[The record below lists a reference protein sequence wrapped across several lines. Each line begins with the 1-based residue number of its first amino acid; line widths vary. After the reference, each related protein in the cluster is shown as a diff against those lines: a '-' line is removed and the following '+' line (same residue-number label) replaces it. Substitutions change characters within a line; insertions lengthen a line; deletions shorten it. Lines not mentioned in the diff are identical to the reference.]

1 MPIFRRTDVTA
12 ADSRSF
18 SSRWTFALAGSV
30 AQGLVRFLYSV
41 LIGRF
46 VGVAALG
53 TVNSAISVALLLSLL
68 WPTSAGQ
75 GATRFVAQMR
85 GAGRDDQAQAV
96 ANYLG
101 RRMLLSS
108 FALAAV
114 AFGTCLFILRTDL
127 ATAACCAVLL
137 LGYAS
142 WSFARGVQYGGGQ
155 IARAAMWDV
164 GGSVLAIGLLV
175 LVLLLKW
182 NPVLLLP
189 MAVAYGLYGLVCWPQ
204 KSTGEVDPSL
214 VRQMNTYVRYGVLG
228 TLSSTGLLQLS
239 MIAAHFLGSDLE
251 AGFYAAALSLATP
264 ATMLARTVSQVLFPS
279 MAEAGGREDPSS
291 LRRQTDL
298 MTRGL
303 VVTMVA
309 VFGALSLASPL
320 VVDLFFGEQ
329 YVEAKGLL
337 SILLIAVMFTT
348 LPVACINRLNS
359 TGTHGARFVS
369 LTAMSGLI
377 LAVILWFPLSHL
389 LGLKGVALGYLIA
402 TLVTATVSIVRCWRL
417 DGQEWSLLFAKAF
430 VAIALVV
437 AGLTLTNI
445 ASLPDIAGVG
455 LALGFTAIWGFICRR
470 DVQRIR
476 SARTSPQPAAAAAGP
491 AQPDGR
497 QDEQDGTTANS

>member
-1 MPIFRRTDVTA
+1 MPIFRTTDVTA
-12 ADSRSF
+12 ADSRSL
-18 SSRWTFALAGSV
+18 SVRWIYALAGSV

-41 LIGRF
+41 LVGRF

-68 WPTSAGQ
+68 WPTSSGQ

-101 RRMLLSS
+101 RRMLISA
-108 FALAAV
+108 FALAAA
-114 AFGTCLFILRTDL
+114 AFGACAFLLHTDL
-127 ATAACCAVLL
+127 ATAGCCALLL

-155 IARAAMWDV
+155 IARASLWDV

-175 LVLLLKW
+175 LVLLLGW
-182 NPVLLLP
+182 NAVLLVP
-189 MAVAYGLYGLVCWPQ
+189 MAVAYGLYGVICWPK
-204 KSTGEVDPSL
+204 KSSVEVDKTL
-214 VRQMNTYVRYGVLG
+214 TAQMNSFVRYGVLG

-239 MIAAHFLGSDLE
+239 MIAAQFFGTPIE

-279 MAEAGGREDPSS
+279 MAEAGGREDPTS

-309 VFGALSLASPL
+309 VFGALALASPL
-320 VVDLFFGEQ
+320 VVDLFFGER
-329 YVEAKGLL
+329 YAGAKGLL
-337 SILLIAVMFTT
+337 SVLLIAVMFTT

-359 TGTHGARFVS
+359 TGTRGARFVS
-369 LTAMSGLI
+369 LTAMGGLI
-377 LAVILWFPLSHL
+377 LAVVLWFPLSAF
-389 LGLKGVALGYLIA
+389 LGLEGIAAGYLIA
-402 TLVTATVSIVRCWRL
+402 TLATATVSIVRSWRM
-417 DGQEWSLLFAKAF
+417 DNQEWSGLFAKAL
-430 VAIALVV
+430 VGALLIV
-437 AGLTLTNI
+437 AGLVYTRA
-445 ASLPDIAGVG
+445 ASLPDLAGPF
-455 LALGFTAIWGFICRR
+455 LALGFVAVWAVVCRA

-476 SARTSPQPAAAAAGP
+476 SARTKPQPAADDAGP
-491 AQPDGR
+491 GRSKLSGDG
-497 QDEQDGTTANS
+497 QDETSNK